1 MDLERCL
8 AIQQPMHKKKLRLAI
23 EELRQP
29 HLCKYPYIS
38 QLNHGWVAAEWLPD
52 VGLAQYAELFSAHLM
67 DGRMLAHLTKKDME
81 RYLNVTRKFHQV
93 SGGLTKRDRG
103 CVQGIVLILIRSL
116 SGFGSEGSRMVYSH
130 RVLIFSSE
138 LAMKII
144 GILTLK
150 LE

>member
-1 MDLERCL
+1 MLELTDVDLERCL
-8 AIQQPMHKKKLRLAI
+8 GIQQPMHKKKLRLAI

-52 VGLAQYAELFSAHLM
+52 IGLAQYADLFSAHLM

-93 SGGLTKRDRG
+93 R
-103 CVQGIVLILIRSL
+103 VRSL
-116 SGFGSEGSRMVYSH
+116 VGRGERGVM
-130 RVLIFSSE
+130 
-138 LAMKII
+138 
-144 GILTLK
+144 
-150 LE
+150 